1 MHLTFST
8 MFEKMYYFNILF
20 HNFFLILIWK
30 YFLIISNVLSLLKL
44 EVNTLIKTWNIK
56 TQ

>member
-8 MFEKMYYFNILF
+8 MFEKMYYFNIHF

-30 YFLIISNVLSLLKL
+30 YFLIILKYSITS
-44 EVNTLIKTWNIK
+44 EIRSKFIN
-56 TQ
+56 